1 MAIKLRLR
9 RHRLLLVILLVL
21 AAALILGLILRSG
34 KRETATQD
42 TSPLTLVIDPGHGGV
57 DSGAVGADGTKES
70 DLNLAIGLRLRA
82 LAELCGQNNVMI
94 RQDDSTKCDT
104 DTYSERRDLECRTSI
119 VAETVNPVY
128 ISIHQNDYPT
138 GQPSGSQVIYAA
150 GEGSQTLGSVTHA
163 NLLENLYP
171 GSRRVAEP
179 ATKKLYILSHLECP
193 AILVE
198 CGFVSNTID
207 LENLKKPGY
216 QTSLATI
223 LMASFLQ
230 FKQNT
235 VSI

>member
-42 TSPLTLVIDPGHGGV
+42 ASPLTLVIDPGHGGV